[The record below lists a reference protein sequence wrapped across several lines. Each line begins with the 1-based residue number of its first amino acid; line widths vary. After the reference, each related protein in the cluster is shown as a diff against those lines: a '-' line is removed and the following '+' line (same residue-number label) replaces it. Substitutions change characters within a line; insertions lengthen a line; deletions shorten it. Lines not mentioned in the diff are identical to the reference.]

1 MSLRPLRAVLFD
13 LDGVLVDSHDAWFHV
28 LNVTAT
34 SFGAP
39 HITRDQLDAAFGQG
53 IAEDQRV
60 FYPQATVEQIR
71 DAYDAAMPESLA
83 HMTTN
88 PEALDALT
96 GLGARGLR
104 RAIVTNTQTSL
115 AEAILTTCELRE
127 QVDAIS
133 AMELDTKEKPDPDLV
148 LRALAAVGAGA
159 DEAIMLGD
167 SKFDRMAAEAA
178 GVRFV
183 FYDFCAGTSLRD
195 TLGSSGVL

>member
-1 MSLRPLRAVLFD
+1 MEQLRAVLFD

-28 LNVTAT
+28 LNVTAA

-39 HITRDQLDAAFGQG
+39 RITRDQLDDAFGQG
-53 IAEDQRV
+53 LAEDQRV
-60 FYPQATVEQIR
+60 FYPQATVQQIR
-71 DAYDAAMPESLA
+71 DAYDAAMPESLV

-96 GLGARGLR
+96 SIGARGLR

-115 AEAILTTCELRE
+115 ADAILTTCGLRDE
-127 QVDAIS
+127 VDAIS

-148 LRALAAVGAGA
+148 LRALAAVGVAAG
-159 DEAIMLGD
+159 EAIMLGD
-167 SKFDRMAAEAA
+167 SKFDRMASEAA

-183 FYDFCAGTSLRD
+183 FYDFCAGTSLHE
-195 TLGSSGVL
+195 TLVSEGVLQG

>member
-1 MSLRPLRAVLFD
+1 VSAQSLRAVLFD

-28 LNVTAT
+28 LNVAADG
-34 SFGAP
+34 FGAP
-39 HITRDQLDAAFGQG
+39 RITRDQLDAAFGQG

-71 DAYDAAMPESLA
+71 DAYDAAMPDSLA

-88 PEALDALT
+88 PEALDALADI
-96 GLGARGLR
+96 GARGMR

-115 AEAILTTCELRE
+115 AEAILTACGLRA
-127 QVDAIS
+127 QVDAVS

-148 LRALAAVGAGA
+148 LRALAAVEV
-159 DEAIMLGD
+159 EAAEAVMLGD
-167 SKFDRMAAEAA
+167 SKFDRMASEAA

-183 FYDFCAGTSLRD
+183 FYDFCAGTSLRK
-195 TLGSSGVL
+195 TLTSEGVL